1 MNRAISNRPAR
12 LVHHDRNETSRL
24 LAMALGRHFQ
34 RVCRL
39 YRTLASGDLDL
50 AIIASAASLAVLE
63 GAMRDPAFRE
73 QFANLQTVVGE
84 ARQRGCNALSIAEA
98 TGLPRET
105 VRRKMKRLVD
115 MGFLVRRD
123 GGDYVMR
130 AGVVQTSPYSE
141 MLEELAVETLR
152 LLNECLEQ
160 GIFTVETPPP

>member
-1 MNRAISNRPAR
+1 
-12 LVHHDRNETSRL
+12 
-24 LAMALGRHFQ
+24 
-34 RVCRL
+34 
-39 YRTLASGDLDL
+39 
-50 AIIASAASLAVLE
+50 
-63 GAMRDPAFRE
+63 MRDPAFRE

-160 GIFTVETPPP
+160 GIFTVEAPPP